1 MLHAVGM
8 HDDLPSP
15 PLLMFLLT
23 LTALVLAVVVEVRLR
38 RRLAL
43 YAPPLPRW
51 LPVLVSVPACLLV
64 LLVAAVGGAELLH
77 RL

>member
-1 MLHAVGM
+1 MDG
-8 HDDLPSP
+8 DLGNP

-23 LTALVLAVVVEVRLR
+23 LAALVLAVVVEARLR

-43 YAPPLPRW
+43 YVPPLPRW

-64 LLVAAVGGAELLH
+64 LLVVAVGGAELLH